1 MLHQT
6 FADRLI
12 GAFDQALRSVVPN
25 TTQAE
30 RPLPSAQTESALNVS
45 DARRVAG
52 LMRVN
57 HSGEVAAQAL
67 YHGQALTAKLPHVRE
82 AMQQAAREEQDH
94 LAWCETRLK
103 ELDSHTSLLNPLWYA
118 MSFGIGAV
126 AGLAGDKYSLGFV
139 AETERQV
146 GIHLDEHLQALPE
159 NDERSRSIL
168 QQMHK
173 DELHHREQAIEAGA
187 QELPESVKAVMGVIS
202 KVMTKSSYFV

>member
-82 AMQQAAREEQDH
+82 AMQHAAREEQDH

-159 NDERSRSIL
+159 SDERSRSIL